1 MKKQLFN
8 WIEIPVAN
16 MERAKKF
23 YSAILGDIRLTDYP
37 MEDAEVKYSV
47 FPGDSTYSGG
57 ALIESKY
64 AQPSPDGV
72 TVYLDGGEDMSDILN
87 KVANEGG
94 SILMPKT
101 NMGPEVGYI
110 GLFIDSEGNKIGLQH
125 N

>member
-16 MERAKKF
+16 MERAKRF

-37 MEDAEVKYSV
+37 MDEPGTKYSV
-47 FPGDSTYSGG
+47 FPGDSNYSGG

-64 AQPSPDGV
+64 AQPSRDGV
-72 TVYLDGGEDMSDILN
+72 TVYLNGGEDMSNILD
-87 KVANEGG
+87 KVAAGG
-94 SILMPKT
+94 GIILMPKT
-101 NMGPEVGYI
+101 NMGPDVGYI